1 MSALACQA
9 SPTPVVPIF
18 ILILLFITHPV
29 RSQSCGLCSEAF
41 VMTAKG
47 RNITHCKKLRTLDVE
62 LGWSVSSFN
71 SQWTQIDVVFGTSFR
86 SDTGWLSWGVNPLPR
101 PQMIGTRAIISIR
114 QPNGTLSTKLYNI
127 TRETKIKKCHLQ
139 PTTVDVEVRD
149 MASSYIEE
157 KQYFALSAVVIV
169 PNSAYKVSK
178 LNHVWQ
184 VGYEADGLEPKMHPM
199 TLQNFDST
207 ETLNLRSGESKDRGL
222 KNHKHT
228 LRLVHGILNII
239 GWGTFLPIGVII
251 ARYFRGFSKNWQYF
265 HITCQIIGYSVGTA
279 GWAIGLILGSSSP
292 YYTFHVHRWL
302 AIFIFTL
309 ATLQMLAFLLKP
321 ESTDKH
327 NGYRIWK
334 THHHSIGYT
343 LLILIIGNIFRGIAI
358 LKPDNAVWNWVYIG
372 ILLLLFVVALILE
385 IYSWYMYYEKKNKT
399 NET

>member
-1 MSALACQA
+1 MNQSKVATSSKKNMSALACQA

-239 GWGTFLPIGVII
+239 GWG
-251 ARYFRGFSKNWQYF
+251 
-265 HITCQIIGYSVGTA
+265 
-279 GWAIGLILGSSSP
+279 WAIGLILGSSSP